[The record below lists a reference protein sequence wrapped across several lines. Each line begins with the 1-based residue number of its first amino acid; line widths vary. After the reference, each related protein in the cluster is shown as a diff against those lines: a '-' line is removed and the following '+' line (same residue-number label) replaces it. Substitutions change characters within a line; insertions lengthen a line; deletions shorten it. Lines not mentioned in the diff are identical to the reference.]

1 MPAANKK
8 KQRSRHQVLIKRN
21 MFFGWLVITHDD
33 KSLLDIF
40 VPVSCHLQKKQMS
53 RHQFVIRRDMFFGR
67 LVFTAWLIKAKEIRM
82 KNQNKDKNIIWYST
96 PPSTQYVERK

>member
-1 MPAANKK
+1 MCLILDNFLIFVTFIILSMRNTCAGVMPAANEK

-67 LVFTAWLIKAKEIRM
+67 LVFTA
-82 KNQNKDKNIIWYST
+82 
-96 PPSTQYVERK
+96 